1 MNKTFTFLLILFA
14 SVSASSWAQ
23 DKKVMK
29 IWHANAAEERAV
41 ENVDS
46 ITFATAK
53 ASTAAPEAVDLGLSV
68 KWASCNLGASK
79 PEDFG
84 NYYAW
89 GETAPKDTY
98 TEENYVAPPEGD
110 LDDAHDAAT
119 VNLGKPWRMP
129 TKDEMYE
136 LISKCTWVWVAR
148 IRPDG
153 YGIMGQ
159 LITGPNG
166 NSIFLPA
173 AGEKYVEEEE
183 DSKSVGEPYGPN
195 TYEAGSYGN
204 YWMKTYSREVFY
216 LETRSDGN
224 QHSIEENGAPEFG
237 QTIRPVCP

>member
-53 ASTAAPEAVDLGLSV
+53 AATTIPEAIDLGLSV

-98 TEENYVAPPEGD
+98 TEDNYIAPPEGD

-148 IRPDG
+148 VRPDG

-159 LITGPNG
+159 LVTGPNG

-173 AGEKYVEEEE
+173 AGAKYVEEE
-183 DSKSVGEPYGPN
+183 DSKDEGEPFGPN
-195 TYEAGSYGN
+195 TYRAGSYGY
-204 YWMKTYSREVFY
+204 YWMKTYNSSYAFS
-216 LETRSDGN
+216 LLTRSDGN
-224 QHSIEENGAPEFG
+224 QHSIDDEDPYWGC
-237 QTIRPVCP
+237 TIRSVCP